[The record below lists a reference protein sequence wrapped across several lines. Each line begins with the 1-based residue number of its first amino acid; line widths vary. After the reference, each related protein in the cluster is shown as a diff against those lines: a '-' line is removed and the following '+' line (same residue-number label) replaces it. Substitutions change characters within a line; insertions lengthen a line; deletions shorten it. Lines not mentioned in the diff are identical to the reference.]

1 MTDSQ
6 FEKEI
11 RAEIEALKS
20 AKAEKL
26 VEATARQREQVDQ
39 RERRIERMHS
49 LEPDARDVFDEAVR
63 AGGGVI
69 ESQILSGQSNK
80 DYVLTWSTGR
90 TENQVKL
97 TFDYDKGLI
106 FEQAGGGS
114 PSPVDPI
121 QPNVSRGSFESL
133 VKRWVRSH

>member
-1 MTDSQ
+1 MTG
-6 FEKEI
+6 
-11 RAEIEALKS
+11 
-20 AKAEKL
+20 
-26 VEATARQREQVDQ
+26 
-39 RERRIERMHS
+39 M
-49 LEPDARDVFDEAVR
+49 PVR
-63 AGGGVI
+63 A

-121 QPNVSRGSFESL
+121 QPNVSRGRFESL